1 MRLLKTN
8 VPTSLSE
15 DSVDKGVDN
24 NDESGKAS
32 DSDTTLSKTSSN
44 SEKNTDSDNNDEP
57 QTTLVV
63 PLPSQ
68 KDIDKQMKWG

>member
-8 VPTSLSE
+8 VPTCLSE
-15 DSVDKGVDN
+15 DSADKGVDN
-24 NDESGKAS
+24 NDGSGKAS
-32 DSDTTLSKTSSN
+32 ESDSTLKTSSN